1 MRLLV
6 FSDIHN
12 NEAALTALRRRET
25 NVYDA
30 LVVAG
35 DIGDRIAG
43 TFKAVADSFD
53 CPVFFVCGNWDSMEE
68 YVARPSKHCV
78 LLDHQ
83 VEAYAGYY
91 FAGFSGLPMSW
102 GNNSIYQELLA
113 GVRTRH
119 SSTLNALQVLR
130 DEFAQRSAK
139 VDQEFKAR
147 GAKLRERNRK
157 VSATPA
163 EHRKARN
170 RLRQWRDRKIET
182 LRAPVQRYLNTECY
196 NRYTTEIWDCSEKAY
211 VLNRRR
217 LIASITNV
225 GIPTDRLILV
235 THERQH
241 KLHEAGLTP
250 LLHIYGHRH
259 RYEFTKFKGTHYL
272 NAAPLDWSRVFD
284 PDGTKEVTGR
294 YCRVDISD
302 SSIQVE
308 VLAHGPHEPSDSM
321 LTPGGGQPSDA

>member
-12 NEAALTALRRRET
+12 NEAALTALRRREA

-35 DIGDRIAG
+35 DIGNRISG

-53 CPVFFVCGNWDSMEE
+53 CPVFFVYGNWDSGEE

-78 LLDHQ
+78 LLHHQ
-83 VEAYAGYY
+83 VEACAGYY

-102 GNNSIYQELLA
+102 GNNPIYQELLA
-113 GVRTRH
+113 GVKTRH
-119 SSTLNALQVLR
+119 SSTLNALAVIQA
-130 DEFAQRSAK
+130 EFAQQSAQI
-139 VDQEFKAR
+139 DQEFKAR
-147 GAKLRERNRK
+147 GTKLRERNRK

-163 EHRKARN
+163 EHRKARD
-170 RLRQWRDRKIET
+170 RLRQWRDRKVES
-182 LRAPVQRYLNTECY
+182 LRAPEQRFRDTESY
-196 NRYTTEIWDCSEKAY
+196 KNYRAEQWDCIEEAQA
-211 VLNRRR
+211 LNRRR
-217 LIASITNV
+217 LLASITNA

-241 KLHEAGLTP
+241 KLHEDGLTP

-259 RYEFTKFKGTHYL
+259 RHEFTKFKGAHYL
-272 NAAPLDWSRVFD
+272 NAAPLDWSCVYD
-284 PDGTKEVTGR
+284 PDGSKGVTGR

-302 SSIQVE
+302 SSVQVE